1 MKTKTQLTAWTIFL
15 IFVLCLSLINVN
27 PVLADDAP
35 PTEPPTATEEVTEP
49 PTEEAT
55 PIPEFIT
62 ETPVS
67 TEEPP
72 VTEEQ
77 VPSSEEPP
85 ASELLA
91 ELPENTELVVLDENG
106 DRVLLASQEAAV
118 ILEEAD
124 PMWCP
129 QGILPNGV
137 GCTTNLTITQLL
149 TLMRTNAGGQFST
162 NGVIYF
168 ERSGLTTYNQAFILD
183 DSASSLGA
191 SYNTLRAF
199 NITLRGGWNGGATN
213 TFHATQ
219 SSQFDNNNNAI
230 VRTGSSGNPW
240 IGSVTLQD
248 IFVQDNTTSNNPSI
262 AVYTTNGSVTL
273 NDVDTD
279 DIGNSTAINVVVSG
293 TGSVSMTDVDVSNGT
308 NGSGITVT
316 TNSGNIF
323 LADVD
328 VTNQEDG
335 YTTNLQSQSGNIT
348 ITNGISNGSSFVGN
362 NDNMGFSATTTTG
375 SITITGAS
383 GGGNQI
389 TFNDASGPGGTN
401 YNGAMLSA
409 AAVTLTQVTANNNDL
424 NGIQISNANTITLNN
439 VISTNN
445 GTSVTGPDIG
455 SGLRVFGTGS
465 TIVNINGGTFSNNER
480 YGIEISN
487 GTANIISAPAM
498 TGNGEGNLLIIDN
511 TAPTITPNI
520 NCSLPGNAGWCRGT
534 ITITWTVTETQS
546 AVNTNGCGSTTINTN
561 TSATGTT
568 LTCSA
573 TSTGGTSSNSITVF
587 RDGTNPTISA
597 AATIPPNGNGWYN
610 GNVTIHFTCGD
621 GLSGIATCPADQ
633 LLTASGTSTAQT
645 AIDQAGNTSAPSNTV
660 SVQIDK
666 VVPTITA
673 AFFSGTPGNNG
684 WYRSN
689 VVVRFT
695 CADIGGSGITAG
707 ACPAD
712 QTLSTESSSVS
723 STAQTVTDRAGNISA
738 TSNVITVKI
747 DKTAPTVSAAATIP
761 PNGNG
766 WYNGNVTIHFT
777 CGDGLSGI
785 ATCPADQL
793 LTASGTST
801 AQTAIDQ
808 AGNTSAPS
816 NTVSVQIDKVVPT
829 ITAAFFS
836 GTPGNNGWYRSN
848 VVVRFTCADIGGSG
862 ITAGACPA
870 DQTLSTESSSVSST
884 AQTVTDRAGNISATS
899 NVITVKIDKTAPT
912 VSAAATTLPNGA
924 GWYNTDVTVHF
935 TCADGLSG
943 IATCPADQVLATS
956 GTSSA
961 QTATDQAGNSSAA
974 SNTVTVQIDKVAP
987 SITLVS
993 RTPANGN
1000 GWNNGN
1006 VTVQWSCSDALSG
1019 VVSASV
1025 SQTVTTEGANQ
1036 SATATCQDLAGNTAS
1051 NTETGINIDKTAPTL
1066 SLPANLFVEATGP
1079 AGANVNYSALA
1090 SDNLDTS
1097 PTLNCLPASGGVYPL
1112 GTTAVTCT
1120 ATDDA
1125 DNTSAPS
1132 SFNIIVQDT
1141 TPPTIDPV
1149 ADMTV
1154 YTFGIFGKRVT
1165 YLSPATSDIVDGSSV
1180 ATCTPASDSFFVMG
1194 NNHVTCSATDAH
1206 GNTSSISFVLVV
1218 DEAELTVATSS
1229 GFFIPATGGSFI
1241 KLGCAGPDSF
1251 NVNMAGA
1258 RIIFKNLCGYEAFI
1272 NNLQQPELP
1281 GELTSG
1287 FEFVDGYTIN
1297 ISKDGKIVSPLPQN
1311 ASVAIEFNIPN
1322 NQKDADLGVLY
1333 WNGTQWIETAGEKID
1348 GSHFMFDITAEMA
1361 NSNTFIFVAK

>member
-747 DKTAPTVSAAATIP
+747 DKTAPTVSAAAT
-761 PNGNG
+761 
-766 WYNGNVTIHFT
+766 
-777 CGDGLSGI
+777 
-785 ATCPADQL
+785 
-793 LTASGTST
+793 
-801 AQTAIDQ
+801 
-808 AGNTSAPS
+808 
-816 NTVSVQIDKVVPT
+816 
-829 ITAAFFS
+829 
-836 GTPGNNGWYRSN
+836 
-848 VVVRFTCADIGGSG
+848 
-862 ITAGACPA
+862 
-870 DQTLSTESSSVSST
+870 
-884 AQTVTDRAGNISATS
+884 
-899 NVITVKIDKTAPT
+899 
-912 VSAAATTLPNGA
+912 TLPNGA